1 MKMLGTLSA
10 TLIAALTAVAVV
22 AGLRS
27 LPDIKR
33 YLKMRQM

>member
-10 TLIAALTAVAVV
+10 TLVAALTAVLVV